1 MKRVSPTARSC
12 SYKGCNMK
20 EDILKIKEKIKP
32 VVEGE
37 GYELV
42 DVKTS
47 VQYGT
52 DTVTVVIYRD
62 GDMGL
67 DDCEK
72 VHNAV
77 DALFDEINPFG
88 DKSYNLEVSSM
99 GLDWPLKTD
108 EDFRR
113 RAGKELEI
121 SLFKKIDGNKKIT
134 GVLKGYD
141 NDSIT
146 LELTDIKTGKT
157 VGSTFVLDRKEIA
170 KASLAVRFE

>member
-1 MKRVSPTARSC
+1 MKQEV
-12 SYKGCNMK
+12 
-20 EDILKIKEKIKP
+20 LKIKEKIAP
-32 VVEGE
+32 VVEGL

-52 DTVTVVIYRD
+52 DTVTVVIFKE

-99 GLDWPLKTD
+99 GLTGRLKPPTISAAAKGRNLKFPCSKKSTATKKSRGFWTVSTTT
-108 EDFRR
+108 ESRLNSPISK
-113 RAGKELEI
+113 RAKTLT
-121 SLFKKIDGNKKIT
+121 SL
-134 GVLKGYD
+134 
-141 NDSIT
+141 
-146 LELTDIKTGKT
+146 
-157 VGSTFVLDRKEIA
+157 
-170 KASLAVRFE
+170 

>member
-1 MKRVSPTARSC
+1 MKQEV
-12 SYKGCNMK
+12 
-20 EDILKIKEKIKP
+20 LKIKEKIAP
-32 VVEGE
+32 VVEGL

-52 DTVTVVIYRD
+52 DTVTVVIFKE

-108 EDFRR
+108 DDFRR
-113 RAGKELEI
+113 RKGQELEI
-121 SLFKKIDGNKKIT
+121 SLFQKSTATKKSRGFWTVSTTTESRLNSPISKRAK
-134 GVLKGYD
+134 
-141 NDSIT
+141 T
-146 LELTDIKTGKT
+146 LT
-157 VGSTFVLDRKEIA
+157 SR
-170 KASLAVRFE
+170 

>member
-1 MKRVSPTARSC
+1 MKQEV
-12 SYKGCNMK
+12 
-20 EDILKIKEKIKP
+20 LKIKEKIAP
-32 VVEGE
+32 VVEGL

-42 DVKTS
+42 EVKTS

-52 DTVTVVIYRD
+52 DTVTVVIFKE

-108 EDFRR
+108 DDFRR
-113 RAGKELEI
+113 RKGQELEI
-121 SLFKKIDGNKKIT
+121 SLFQKIDGNKKIT
-134 GVLKGYD
+134 GIL
-141 NDSIT
+141 DSFDDDGIT
-146 LELTDIKTGKT
+146 IKLTDIKTGKDLNK
-157 VGSTFVLDRKEIA
+157 SLALSKKEIA
-170 KASLAVRFE
+170 KASLAIRFE